1 MYFVIGEVESIGSR
15 DPEMQL
21 GIGALGMLEK

>member
-1 MYFVIGEVESIGSR
+1 MYFAIGEVESIGSR
-15 DPEMQL
+15 DPKVQL